1 MKNIKIKIKIL
12 KWFPRYREYL
22 LTNSNMMAGHFQA
35 EPTSAYSLVW
45 EYCPCCVRVEQLIAT
60 SGQRNFFKVFDA
72 MRRCPIFNLF
82 CRRNDLSDLLSRHY
96 QLINSRGFSRLPVLP
111 PSPTIPLQR
120 SWPRRWLWHNRPPPP
135 FLIKQR
141 LRMTGVRCQTDEFI
155 CEREQL
161 WEPQERR
168 IINWPLPSPT
178 LNYFSRNIR
187 QLTSSGDTKCK
198 VEDTFCEFSKGW
210 FPALCSEF

>member
-22 LTNSNMMAGHFQA
+22 LTNSNVMAGHFQA

-60 SGQRNFFKVFDA
+60 SGKRNFFKVFDA

-120 SWPRRWLWHNRPPPP
+120 SWPRRWLWHNRRPPPP
-135 FLIKQR
+135 ISDQAGGYGWLVSDVK
-141 LRMTGVRCQTDEFI
+141 
-155 CEREQL
+155 
-161 WEPQERR
+161 
-168 IINWPLPSPT
+168 
-178 LNYFSRNIR
+178 
-187 QLTSSGDTKCK
+187 LTSLSVSASSCGNRKRGASSTDLCPRQHSITFQETSGSSLHQEIPS
-198 VEDTFCEFSKGW
+198 VR
-210 FPALCSEF
+210 